1 MEDKNVMKD
10 ILQDDAVEETE
21 TFEDDGYLSDD
32 EIHKLWTQH
41 MHDFVPEDMINVIV
55 EKNQVEALYEYI
67 GHETPTTIKGAYYV
81 YGGN

>member
-1 MEDKNVMKD
+1 
-10 ILQDDAVEETE
+10 
-21 TFEDDGYLSDD
+21 
-32 EIHKLWTQH
+32 